1 MDIYEQIKDFI
12 SVQFE
17 TDESN
22 INLNT
27 TLDEL
32 GADSLDI
39 IDLVSDIESEFEI
52 EIPNEVVSKIKNV
65 GELVAVIEEKV

>member
-1 MDIYEQIKDFI
+1 MDIYEQVKDFI
-12 SVQFE
+12 GVQFE
-17 TDESN
+17 TDGGN
-22 INLNT
+22 ISLDT

-32 GADSLDI
+32 GADSLDL
-39 IDLVSDIESEFEI
+39 IDLISDIENEYEI

>member
-12 SVQFE
+12 GVQFE
-17 TDESN
+17 TDEGN
-22 INLNT
+22 INLDT

-32 GADSLDI
+32 GADSLDL
-39 IDLVSDIESEFEI
+39 IDLISDIESEYEI

>member
-12 SVQFE
+12 GVQFE
-17 TDESN
+17 TDDGN
-22 INLNT
+22 INLDT

-32 GADSLDI
+32 GADSLDL
-39 IDLVSDIESEFEI
+39 IDLISDIENEYEI